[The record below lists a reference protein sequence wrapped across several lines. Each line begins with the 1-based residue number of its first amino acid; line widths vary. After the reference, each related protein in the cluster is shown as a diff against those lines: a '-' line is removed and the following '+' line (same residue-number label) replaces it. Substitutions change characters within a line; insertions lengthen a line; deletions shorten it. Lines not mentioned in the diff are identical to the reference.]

1 METSHRVAGIWNLKP
16 RGWTLC
22 IQLQYNLL
30 ISFSLEGVV
39 LLTYNFV
46 APCTGHME
54 NISALNYVDLPIVD
68 LFHYTLSE
76 KSQSLLTPSVS
87 PEKSVF
93 VRCWAHNGR
102 REFSK
107 TSFCLRVWIELSA
120 KIAWAV
126 FLEMTGSFGSL
137 IFFFRKSVWHMFNS
151 KWPKFAVIQRT
162 KLVFSPPPQWY
173 FDEKWTFSSA
183 LKLWEHCVSCLDSH

>member
-1 METSHRVAGIWNLKP
+1 MRSWIRITIALQSFSDNFQSFSDNYGYSLILPQTWQVVTSHRVAGIWNLKP
-16 RGWTLC
+16 QGWTLC

-30 ISFSLEGVV
+30 VSFSLEGIV
-39 LLTYNFV
+39 LLIYNFV

-54 NISALNYVDLPIVD
+54 NISALNYVDLPIVG

-76 KSQSLLTPSVS
+76 KSQSLLPPSVS

-93 VRCWAHNGR
+93 VWCWAHHGR
-102 REFSK
+102 CEISK

-120 KIAWAV
+120 KVAWAV

-137 IFFFRKSVWHMFNS
+137 FFFHKKCTAYVQF
-151 KWPKFAVIQRT
+151 
-162 KLVFSPPPQWY
+162 
-173 FDEKWTFSSA
+173 
-183 LKLWEHCVSCLDSH
+183 